1 MSAARD
7 ASDVTQRNDYR
18 TRYIN
23 YYGRKKNTVNAII
36 NIDGGSG
43 AANESS
49 ELIYLHVGAT
59 MVNPAEL
66 ESQTAIIQ
74 PLPNQVANLQIPP
87 NFLPSNYIP
96 LGVVVTG
103 GYTYLTDGSSN
114 LYILSPP
121 PPLIVPFP
129 GPITSISPGS
139 NGLYVAVGSNIYIY
153 SSNGITNINSP
164 GLSNVSQMAVSSNGI
179 FVLQGGSSTIT
190 FVTGTSNITFGST
203 PGFADGISAQFNN
216 PMGIVLDPTG
226 QYLYVAD
233 TGNSLIRKM
242 DTTSPYVVSTIAGN
256 TTGFYAPF
264 PTDSVGNR
272 DGNGLH
278 GQSLLYH
285 PESITISPSGILYIA
300 DTFNNDIR
308 QLTPDGNLTT
318 IAGVAG
324 VDPIYDISPP
334 GYVNAAGSL
343 SRWNNPSAITYYN
356 SSVYITEPLNGAVRI
371 LNLV

>member
-1 MSAARD
+1 MSAPRD

-23 YYGRKKNTVNAII
+23 YYGRQQNTVNAII

-43 AANESS
+43 AANEAS
-49 ELIYLHVGAT
+49 EVIYLHIGRTLVSDAELKT
-59 MVNPAEL
+59 ITSNVQPVNPV
-66 ESQTAIIQ
+66 TT
-74 PLPNQVANLQIPP
+74 LQ
-87 NFLPSNYIP
+87 LPSNVIP
-96 LGVVVTG
+96 TGIVVRSDG
-103 GYTYLTDGSSN
+103 LYLTDGSSN
-114 LYILSPP
+114 LYILI

-129 GPITSISPGS
+129 APITAIAQGPLGV
-139 NGLYVAVGSNIYIY
+139 YVATGSNIYIY
-153 SSNGITNINSP
+153 SSNVISNLSIPAP
-164 GLSNVSQMAVSSNGI
+164 GLSNIIQLAVSSNAI
-179 FVLQGGSSTIT
+179 YVLEGGSSSIFIVTSSIT
-190 FVTGTSNITFGST
+190 TVGSG
-203 PGFADGISAQFNN
+203 PGFADGNGATGQFNN
-216 PMGIVLDPTG
+216 PMGIILDPSE
-226 QYLYVAD
+226 QYLYIAD

-242 DTTSPYVVSTIAGN
+242 ATTSPYIVSTMAGN
-256 TTGFYAPF
+256 ITGFYAPF

-308 QLTPDGNLTT
+308 QLTPDSNLTT
-318 IAGVAG
+318 IAGVPG
-324 VDPIYDISPP
+324 VEPIYDISPP

-371 LNLV
+371 LSLV